1 MLKKIVS
8 NKIYLLLAVL
18 GVFVILTIVA
28 SIVSTG
34 RENRI
39 PTNLN
44 PFAQNT
50 NTTGNG
56 ETLNQIEDP
65 VLKFFRDQ
73 NSKLKA
79 EMNLVNEIDRDI
91 PTPEIVWKVDFK

>member
-8 NKIYLLLAVL
+8 NKIYLLISVL
-18 GVFVILTIVA
+18 GFFVVLLIITSIVA
-28 SIVSTG
+28 TG
-34 RENRI
+34 RENKI
-39 PTNLN
+39 PINLN
-44 PFAQNT
+44 PFTQNT
-50 NTTGNG
+50 NTIGNG

>member
-28 SIVSTG
+28 SVVSTW
-34 RENRI
+34 RVNQI
-39 PTNLN
+39 PVNLN
-44 PFAQNT
+44 PFTQNT